1 MFTLNSSMTNNGF
14 TMSDAGGNIVFPG
27 SASPPISQHAGSSM
41 YMNALSS
48 SYNILNNASMLSS
61 QVQNNALLG
70 VYNAGANAN
79 NTVSNTSSKLS
90 SLLGNF
96 GKYLANKQSIQN
108 QQINGYSAGGVA
120 GITKYPSVGIGY

>member
-1 MFTLNSSMTNNGF
+1 MFTLNSSMGSNGF

-70 VYNAGANAN
+70 VYSAGVNAN

-90 SLLGNF
+90 SLLSNF
-96 GKYLANKQSIQN
+96 GKYLGNKQSVQTS
-108 QQINGYSAGGVA
+108 QINNQLFGQQVLSYAHLNNIGG
-120 GITKYPSVGIGY
+120 